1 MLHSKNEYLPLTSC
15 ISVRNNLEIGGCD
28 LAALAE
34 QYGTPLYIMD
44 EETLRAN
51 CRAYQQAFA
60 ENYPNAVIAY
70 ASKALAVAGI
80 YRIIDAEGL
89 SVDVVSGGELHIALK
104 SGIDASKIIFH
115 GNNKSPQEL
124 EDALRAGVGLIVVDN
139 TAELQNLE
147 NCAGR
152 LQKKAAIL
160 LRVRP
165 GIEAHTHDFVKTGG
179 FDSKFGVHI
188 ERVCDFIEAI
198 KRCRSIDFR
207 GVHAH
212 IGSQILDVNPFS
224 FVVEKMTELIE
235 KIQKHNQLE
244 VQILNLGG
252 GLGISYLEKEIPP
265 PVADYAKIIGQELKY
280 HCAKRRLPLP
290 QLIVEP
296 GRSIVGRAGVTL
308 YTIGTVKDNKNIRKY
323 LFVDGGMSDN
333 PRPMLY
339 DAKYT
344 ADLVSKMSERKT
356 ERMTIAGK
364 FCESSDVLIKDIYLP
379 PAAAGDLLAV
389 YATGAYNYAMSS
401 NYNQNPRP
409 AMVLVNAGQSRV
421 LVRRET
427 YDDLLARQEF

>member
-1 MLHSKNEYLPLTSC
+1 MPLTSC

-28 LAALAE
+28 LAALAT
-34 QYGTPLYIMD
+34 QYGTPLYILD
-44 EETLRAN
+44 EETLRTC
-51 CRAYQQAFA
+51 CREYQQAFA
-60 ENYPNAVIAY
+60 ENYPDAVIAY

-80 YRIIDAEGL
+80 YRIIDEEGL
-89 SVDVVSGGELHIALK
+89 SIDVVSGGELHIALK
-104 SGIDASKIIFH
+104 AGIDAQKIIFH

-124 EDALRAGVGLIVVDN
+124 EDALQAGVGLIVVDN

-147 NCAGR
+147 NISGR
-152 LQKKAAIL
+152 LQKKATIL
-160 LRVRP
+160 VRVRP

-188 ERVCDFIEAI
+188 EQICDFIEEV
-198 KRCRSIDFR
+198 KRCRNIDFR
-207 GVHAH
+207 GVHTH

-224 FVVEKMTELIE
+224 FVVEKMTELIAE
-235 KIQKHNQLE
+235 IQKHNQLE

-252 GLGISYLEKEIPP
+252 GLGISYLEKETPP
-265 PVADYAKIIGQELKY
+265 SVADYARIIGQELKY
-280 HCAKRRLPLP
+280 HCEKRRLPLP
-290 QLIVEP
+290 RLIVEP

-308 YTIGTVKDNKNIRKY
+308 YTIGAVKDNQNIRKY

-356 ERMTIAGK
+356 ERVTIAGK

-409 AMVLVNAGQSRV
+409 AMVLVNVGQSRV
-421 LVRRET
+421 LVHRET
-427 YDDLLARQEF
+427 YDDLLAQQEF

>member
-1 MLHSKNEYLPLTSC
+1 
-15 ISVRNNLEIGGCD
+15 LEIGGCD
-28 LAALAE
+28 LAALAA

-44 EETLRAN
+44 EETLREN
-51 CRAYQQAFA
+51 CREYTRAFA
-60 ENYPNAVIAY
+60 ENYNDVVVAY
-70 ASKALAVAGI
+70 ASKALAVVGI
-80 YRIIDAEGL
+80 YKIINAEGL
-89 SVDVVSGGELHIALK
+89 SVDVVSGGELHIALQA
-104 SGIDASKIIFH
+104 GFDAQKIIFH

-124 EDALRAGVGLIVVDN
+124 EEALQAGVGLIVVDN

-147 NCAGR
+147 SIAGR
-152 LQKKAAIL
+152 LQKKAAVLI
-160 LRVRP
+160 RVRP

-188 ERVCDFIEAI
+188 EQVGAFIEEV
-198 KRCRSIDFR
+198 KRCRNIDFM
-207 GVHAH
+207 GLHTH

-224 FVVEKMTELIE
+224 FAVEKMTELVE
-235 KIQKHNQLE
+235 KIQKDNHLE
-244 VQILNLGG
+244 VKILNLGG

-265 PVADYAKIIGQELKY
+265 PVANYAKIICQELKY
-280 HCAKRRLPLP
+280 HCEKRRLPLP
-290 QLIVEP
+290 RLIIEP

-344 ADLVSKMSERKT
+344 ADLISKMSDRKT
-356 ERMTIAGK
+356 DRVTIAGK

-379 PAAAGDLLAV
+379 SAAAGDLLVV
-389 YATGAYNYAMSS
+389 YATGAYNYSMSS

-409 AMVLVNAGQSRV
+409 AMALVKAGQSRV

-427 YDDLLARQEF
+427 YGDLLARQEF